1 MAKAKAKL
9 TKDERQQLRTN
20 LERDFPELFN
30 LPTAKQRK
38 ALEALLDVA
47 LKQKKKPQTKN
58 TTGKLSDE
66 DKDIAV
72 DSLMEGKAP
81 KKVAAS
87 YGLTFS
93 ELWKKFTAMQRS
105 SIRMAIEDAAAEKA
119 AEKARLDAEA
129 ELDAL
134 IKG

>member
-1 MAKAKAKL
+1 MGKAKL
-9 TKDERQQLRTN
+9 TKEEKRQLRED
-20 LERDFPELFN
+20 LEKDYPELFN

-38 ALEALLDVA
+38 ALQALLDIA
-47 LKQKKKPQTKN
+47 LKQERKSQTKK
-58 TTGKLSDE
+58 TTGKLSGE
-66 DKDIAV
+66 DKEIAV
-72 DSLMEGKAP
+72 DSLVDGKAP

-119 AEKARLDAEA
+119 AEKARVDAEA
-129 ELDAL
+129 ALDAL
-134 IKG
+134 IKA